1 MDKPKKPNRVRYL
14 SQNRPGPRMG
24 MGHYERLMI
33 KHVVQSVDPW
43 DWKFDILFDGR
54 SKGERIDPQ
63 TLQPGLAGVGFSG
76 FSVSRTIR
84 WPWWL
89 AQRTANW
96 CSGRHAPDLYHSLAL
111 TDPAPSNAAAI
122 YTIHDLPP
130 ARFPDE
136 GTIPVWAKEA
146 VKVARAIVT
155 TSEWAKGELVE
166 LLDLPAAKVHVVLNG
181 CEHHRFFPEVEP
193 ASGEMLSRFGI
204 KTPFL
209 TYVGGFTR
217 RKNVANLLAAWK
229 QVFTRYPETSLVLIG
244 PAIPLKKIAAASGAP
259 NVTVA
264 GYLDH
269 VTMPG
274 VLKASLGLVFPS
286 IYEGFGLP
294 PLEAMALG
302 IPVVGVNATAV
313 AEVTAQNAILAPD
326 GSPEALAAAMTEL
339 LSDPQAASDKHQ
351 QAGIARAKDFSWFK
365 HAKQL
370 LQVYQQVLEEK

>member
-1 MDKPKKPNRVRYL
+1 MDKLRKPNRVRYL
-14 SQNRPGPRMG
+14 SQNRPGLRMG

-43 DWKFDILFDGR
+43 DWTFDILFDGR

-63 TLQPGLAGVGFSG
+63 ALQPGLAGVKFSG
-76 FSVSRTIR
+76 FSVNRTTR

-89 AQRTANW
+89 AQRTSNW

-136 GTIPVWAKEA
+136 GVVPVWAKKA
-146 VKVARAIVT
+146 VKAARGIVT
-155 TSEWAKGELVE
+155 TSAWAKGELVE
-166 LLDLPAAKVHVVLNG
+166 LLDIPPEKVHVVPNG
-181 CEHHRFFPEVEP
+181 CEHHRFFPAVEP
-193 ASGEMLSRFGI
+193 ACQEVLARIGI

-209 TYVGGFTR
+209 AYVGGFTR
-217 RKNVANLLAAWK
+217 RKNVANLLTAWK
-229 QVFTRYPETSLVLIG
+229 QVLARFPGISLALIG
-244 PAIPLKKIAAASGAP
+244 PAAPLHKLAAASGAP
-259 NVTVA
+259 NVIVT
-264 GYLDH
+264 GYMDH

-286 IYEGFGLP
+286 VYEGFGLP

-313 AEVTAQNAILAPD
+313 AEVTARHAILAPD
-326 GSPEALAAAMTEL
+326 GSPEALEAAMLEL
-339 LSDPQAASDKHQ
+339 LSDPQAAIAKHQ
-351 QAGIARAKDFSWFK
+351 QTGIARAKEFSWYM
-365 HAKQL
+365 HAKQVL
-370 LQVYQQVLEEK
+370 EVYQQVLEEK